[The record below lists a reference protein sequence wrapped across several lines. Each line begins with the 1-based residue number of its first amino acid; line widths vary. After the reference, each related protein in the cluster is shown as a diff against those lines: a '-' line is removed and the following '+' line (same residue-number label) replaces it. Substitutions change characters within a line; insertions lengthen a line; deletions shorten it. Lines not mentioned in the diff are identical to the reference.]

1 MFIRQFVTVV
11 CEEDILRVTLFFY
24 ISFYSS
30 AYVHFPLDLISKN
43 FDSLLAL
50 SGTDVLG
57 PKVSPNSRKICKKTC
72 RDASFPRTLVAVQQR
87 LIHPMIFHTFSYLQA
102 YIVFVVCTWH
112 AYVLV
117 MCNMYSEFTSNDRRV
132 DYYGFLS
139 QLLSTG
145 NMFRCLLAAHTPVPC
160 FMYTGS

>member
-1 MFIRQFVTVV
+1 MILGVFIRQFVTVV
-11 CEEDILRVTLFFY
+11 CEEDILWVTLFFY
-24 ISFYSS
+24 IFFYSS

-72 RDASFPRTLVAVQQR
+72 RDASF
-87 LIHPMIFHTFSYLQA
+87 SYLQA
-102 YIVFVVCTWH
+102 YIVFVVCTWY

-145 NMFRCLLAAHTPVPC
+145 NMIRCLLAAHTPVPC